1 MINMASKTIV
11 QLIKYTESLSHR
23 EMMKW
28 ALRNV
33 REVIDILKIDVI
45 GDEQYRQMVI
55 ATNRFL
61 TGFHNVAHMRTEA
74 LKMYELSRHEKNEVR
89 MNLLRAYGNIIDTA
103 DIKDHALHAT
113 DYANK
118 ALRAAKMSEE
128 EINNLIASQ
137 NTALES
143 LARFIVSI
151 DK

>member
-1 MINMASKTIV
+1 MASKTIV

-33 REVIDILKIDVI
+33 REVIDLLKIDVTN
-45 GDEQYRQMVI
+45 DEQYRQMVI
-55 ATNRFL
+55 STNRFL
-61 TGFHNVAHMRTEA
+61 TGFNNVPRMRSEA

-89 MNLLRAYGNIIDTA
+89 MNLLRAYGNVIDTA

-118 ALRAAKMSEE
+118 ALKASKMNEE
-128 EINNLIASQ
+128 EIDNLVASQ
-137 NTALES
+137 NATLES

-151 DK
+151 EK